1 MSLRVCDLITADRE
15 WNNYR
20 EMLNAGF
27 WERDVE
33 AILRIPL
40 THGEVQ
46 DIQIWHYEMNGKYR
60 VRSGYRLARMIKTL
74 SSGMEGSSS
83 TAGGSLRKCVWAVS
97 IPDKVKHFVWRFLKE
112 IIHCGSNLR
121 LILHRGV
128 DVVKRKWRRLFVR
141 YGVVGR

>member
-1 MSLRVCDLITADRE
+1 
-15 WNNYR
+15 
-20 EMLNAGF
+20 MLHAGF

-33 AILRIPL
+33 AILRIAL

-46 DIQIWHYEMNGKYR
+46 DIQIWIYEMNGKYR
-60 VRSGYRLARMIKTL
+60 VRSGYRLARMIRSL

-83 TAGGSLRKCVWAVS
+83 TTGGSLWKCVWAVS
-97 IPDKVKHFVWRFLKE
+97 IPDKVKHFVWRCLKE
-112 IIHCGSNLR
+112 IIHCGSISQKR

-128 DVVKRKWRRLFVR
+128 DDAKRKWRRLFVR